1 MTTKRSDRYRFVA
14 EIARDGEYRYG
25 VVERGNNRRY
35 YIGGKEVTKE
45 QWEKEVKFPGSYEE
59 DLESEEANESGA
71 V

>member
-1 MTTKRSDRYRFVA
+1 MTKRSDRYGFTA

-45 QWEKEVKFPGSYEE
+45 QWDKEVKFPGSYEAE
-59 DLESEEANESGA
+59 LESEEDYESGA